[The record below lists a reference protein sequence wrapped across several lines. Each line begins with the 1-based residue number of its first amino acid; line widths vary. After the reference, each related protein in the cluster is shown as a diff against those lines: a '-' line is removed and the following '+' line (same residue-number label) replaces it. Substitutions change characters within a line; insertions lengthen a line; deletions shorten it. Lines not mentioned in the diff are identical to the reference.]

1 MPGGLGSTL
10 KVLVFGRDVGA
21 PALQGLSLGTRLT

>member
-10 KVLVFGRDVGA
+10 KVLIFGKGVGR
-21 PALQGLSLGTRLT
+21 PPLKGLSLGTRVT